1 VVEGMIA
8 VALDEGEL
16 EALDPVWAP
25 CCADGG
31 EVEAMMEEVVGT
43 PVTFAELSPLLSLV
57 ELRAG
62 GELSTLLASTV

>member
-1 VVEGMIA
+1 VVEDMVA
-8 VALDEGEL
+8 VALNEGEP
-16 EALDPVWAP
+16 EALDPAWVP
-25 CCADGG
+25 CCADGA

-43 PVTFAELSPLLSLV
+43 PVSFAEVSPPLSLV